1 MEISTELIFHCRSPL
16 SLQLNKIL
24 EDGKLS
30 EIGIVVIDELHMVGD
45 EDRGYLLELLL
56 TKLRFAAG
64 GGVKTALPPTPPGE
78 APSTSANMPGGTPV
92 ASDGTSQSST
102 PSQVLTSFFESLF

>member
-1 MEISTELIFHCRSPL
+1 
-16 SLQLNKIL
+16 
-24 EDGKLS
+24 
-30 EIGIVVIDELHMVGD
+30 MVGD

-64 GGVKTALPPTPPGE
+64 GGVKVALPPTPLLAG
-78 APSTSANMPGGTPV
+78 APSTSNHTPGGTQT

-102 PSQVLTSFFESLF
+102 PSQVMIERDGDILDLHKQPLTTF